1 MRALYTAASGM
12 AAYQTKIDNIANNLA
27 NANTTGFKK
36 VREHFE
42 DLVYQS
48 MGARGGANGA
58 SATNPLQI
66 GSGVRLASLTR
77 DTRTG
82 DAQMTNNPLD
92 MMIDGPGFF
101 VVESPGGEELF
112 TRNGAFVTDSEGNLV
127 TSAGYRVS
135 PGIQVPEGTIELVVG
150 PDGNVT
156 ARVDSGGGVEETALG
171 QFELARFP
179 NPGGLS
185 ATGGNYFRA
194 TAASGEA
201 QRSAPDEEGMGRI
214 QQAAL
219 ESSNVDVAEELVGMI
234 TAQRSFE
241 LSSKVIQAA
250 DEMMS
255 TAVNLRR

>member
-12 AAYQTKIDNIANNLA
+12 TAYQTKIDNIANNLA

-58 SATNPLQI
+58 SATNPLQM
-66 GSGVRLASLTR
+66 GSGVRLASLIR

-82 DAQMTNNPLD
+82 DATVTGNQFD
-92 MMIDGPGFF
+92 MMVSGEGFF
-101 VVESPGGEELF
+101 VVETPSGEELY
-112 TRNGAFVTDSEGNLV
+112 TRDGAFTADNEGNLI
-127 TSAGYRVS
+127 TAAGYRVS
-135 PGIQVPEGTIELVVG
+135 PGIQVPEGTTELLIG
-150 PDGNVT
+150 EDGNVT
-156 ARVDSGGGVEETALG
+156 ARVQGTSGIEDTALG

-179 NPGGLS
+179 NAGGLS
-185 ATGGNYFRA
+185 ASGGNYFRA
-194 TAASGEA
+194 TVASGEG
-201 QRSAPDEEGMGRI
+201 QRGTPGSEGMGIIR
-214 QQAAL
+214 QGAL
-219 ESSNVDVAEELVGMI
+219 EASNVDVAEELVGMI